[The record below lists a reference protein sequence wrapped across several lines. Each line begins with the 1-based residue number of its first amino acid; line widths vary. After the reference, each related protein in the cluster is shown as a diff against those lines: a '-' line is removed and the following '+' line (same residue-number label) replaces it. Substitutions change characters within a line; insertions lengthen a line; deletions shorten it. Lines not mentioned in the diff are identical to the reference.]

1 MSKST
6 WKDTYAAGFLKAAD
20 LARAGKKVKIEEITE
35 EVIRNG
41 ERPKL
46 VAALKGGDRW
56 VLNATNCELL
66 EEILS
71 SEDPNDWEGKTVELF
86 NDRSVRGPNGEKGG
100 VRVRESSSGKAES
113 RRKPAE
119 PDEDD
124 DLDDLDDD
132 D

>member
-1 MSKST
+1 MTSWREFYSG
-6 WKDTYAAGFLKAAD
+6 GFLKAAD
-20 LARAGKKVKIEEITE
+20 LPSKGRTVKIKDIAEQ
-35 EVIRNG
+35 VIRKG
-41 ERPKL
+41 EDPKL

-71 SEDPNDWEGKTVELF
+71 SADPHDWGGKTVELY

-100 VRVRESSSGKAES
+100 IRVRESSASTSES
-113 RRKPAE
+113 RRKAAE
-119 PDEDD
+119 SDEDD
-124 DLDDLDDD
+124 DDLDDD